1 MKRINIV
8 LYQPEIPQ
16 NTGNIMR
23 SCVAFN
29 AKLHLIKPL
38 GFSLEDKY
46 MKRSSLD
53 YLQYLDWEVYENYDD
68 FKSKNEGTFFYLS
81 RYGHKTP
88 KSLDVSYISGP
99 LYFMFGR
106 ESTGI
111 PYEILHD
118 NLEYCYRI
126 PTTDNVRSLNLSNCV
141 AIILHDVSQQF
152 NYEGL
157 LTHEP
162 DKFKGE
168 YFIDNFKTPAK

>member
-1 MKRINIV
+1 MKKINIV
-8 LYQPEIPQ
+8 LFQPEIPQ

-23 SCVAFN
+23 SCVGFN

-53 YLQYLDWEVYENYDD
+53 YLKDLDWCVYENLED
-68 FKSKNEGTFFYLS
+68 FLSKNKGPIYYLT

-88 KSLDVSYISGP
+88 KDIDISKNDGP
-99 LYFMFGR
+99 IYFMFGR

-111 PYEILHD
+111 PYDILHD
-118 NLEYCYRI
+118 NIDNCYRI

-141 AIILHDVSQQF
+141 AIVLYEACQSDNF
-152 NYEGL
+152 NGL
-157 LTHEP
+157 LCHEP
-162 DKFKGE
+162 DKYKGE
-168 YFIDNFKTPAK
+168 FFIDNFNK